1 MLSVLFDLDD
11 TLISNNAESFTRV
24 YLGILGKHLQSRI
37 EPAKML
43 PALLEGT
50 RRMVTKQ
57 ELAGTLEDT
66 FNAYFYPEIQIPRD
80 SIKSQIDDFYAHNFA
95 SLKEEVSPRPEAVS
109 LVNECF
115 ARGWNVAV
123 ATNPLFP
130 AAAVHHR
137 LNWAGLDSGR
147 YPFAAISSYETYHFA
162 KPQPAFFSEVA
173 ARISNGDHPI
183 VVIGNDLKDD
193 IIPAG
198 QAGFPAYWLTEPN
211 QTLPDGLM
219 TGNAC
224 GEMKGILPWLE
235 KVEAEWNPK
244 TRQTRSA
251 LLAGLRGGAAAIE
264 AVAHTTP
271 CARWTVRPGES
282 EWCVTEILCHL
293 RDLDREINLVRVR
306 TILQESQP
314 FIAGV
319 ETDRWCEERDYI
331 HQNGMEALKQFF
343 VTRQQL
349 IDCLE
354 DAPESEWDRVIRH
367 SIFGPTTLKEL
378 VGFINAHDINHIRQ
392 IKNQIH

>member
-11 TLISNNAESFTRV
+11 TLITNNAESFTRV
-24 YLGILGKHLQSRI
+24 YLEILGKHLQSYI
-37 EPAKML
+37 KPEIMI

-50 RRMVTKQ
+50 RRMVIKQ

-66 FNAYFYPEIQIPRD
+66 FDAYFYPEIQISKD
-80 SIKSQIDDFYAHNFA
+80 AIKKQIDEFYTENFA
-95 SLKEEVSPRPEAVS
+95 VLKDETLPRPDAVA
-109 LVNECF
+109 LVKECF
-115 ARGWNVAV
+115 NRGWNVAV

-137 LNWAGLDSGR
+137 LDWAGLNSGQ
-147 YPFAAISSYETYHFA
+147 YPFAAITSYETYHFA
-162 KPQPAFFSEVA
+162 KPNPAFFSEVA
-173 ARISNGDHPI
+173 ARISTGDHPV

-198 QAGFPAYWLTEPN
+198 KAGFPTFWLTESN
-211 QTLPDGLM
+211 QTLPEDLPAGS
-219 TGNAC
+219 AC
-224 GEMKGILPWLE
+224 GEMKDILPWLE
-235 KVEAEWNPK
+235 KMEVEWNPK
-244 TRQTRSA
+244 TKQTKSA
-251 LLAGLRGGAAAIE
+251 LLSGLRGGAAAIE
-264 AVAHTTP
+264 AIAHATP
-271 CARWTVRPGES
+271 CSQWAVRPGES

-293 RDLDREINLVRVR
+293 RDLDREINLVRVK
-306 TILQESQP
+306 TILQGAQP

-331 HQNGMEALKQFF
+331 HQNGMKALEQFF
-343 VTRQQL
+343 ITRQEL

-354 DAPESEWDRVIRH
+354 SAPETEWNRVIRH

-392 IKNQIH
+392 IKNQLT